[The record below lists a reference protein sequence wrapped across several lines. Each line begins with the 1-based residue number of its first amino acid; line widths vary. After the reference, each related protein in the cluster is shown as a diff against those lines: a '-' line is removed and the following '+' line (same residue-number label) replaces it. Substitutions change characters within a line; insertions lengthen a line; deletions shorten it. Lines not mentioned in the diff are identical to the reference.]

1 MNFIT
6 KKPPLKASQER
17 SYKRLLTLHIA
28 LLIVSVAAIVTRAL
42 IPVAEGASWSP
53 ENMFKTFTMLAV
65 GALVSVLIELVY
77 SISEGKSHEFAD
89 YKRLVDPINTG
100 LLIALLLPVSTPIY
114 VLVLAVG
121 VGVYAGKIV
130 FGGYGN
136 YIFNPALVGVL
147 FATISF
153 DGVLV
158 YGQTPLTLLKEAIQ
172 GATHSMNVLD
182 LLAGNYTA
190 VAIGST
196 SALVLLFVFV
206 YLCINKVIDLRTS
219 LTFVLSIVLISFGVG
234 FINFGLEGGATT
246 MYVFVNFLTGLTMFG
261 AVFLVSETVT
271 SPTSRET
278 KMIYA
283 VIVAVMTMAVRV
295 LGTAVEGVVFAVLL
309 GNMLTPFL
317 NRTVKRSDKNMLI
330 KTSVILV
337 VIVLATSAILGFIL
351 QSRLVDVF
359 NAATIMIGGIN

>member
-1 MNFIT
+1 
-6 KKPPLKASQER
+6 
-17 SYKRLLTLHIA
+17 
-28 LLIVSVAAIVTRAL
+28 
-42 IPVAEGASWSP
+42 
-53 ENMFKTFTMLAV
+53 
-65 GALVSVLIELVY
+65 
-77 SISEGKSHEFAD
+77 
-89 YKRLVDPINTG
+89 
-100 LLIALLLPVSTPIY
+100 
-114 VLVLAVG
+114 
-121 VGVYAGKIV
+121 
-130 FGGYGN
+130 
-136 YIFNPALVGVL
+136 
-147 FATISF
+147 
-153 DGVLV
+153 
-158 YGQTPLTLLKEAIQ
+158 
-172 GATHSMNVLD
+172 
-182 LLAGNYTA
+182 
-190 VAIGST
+190 
-196 SALVLLFVFV
+196 V